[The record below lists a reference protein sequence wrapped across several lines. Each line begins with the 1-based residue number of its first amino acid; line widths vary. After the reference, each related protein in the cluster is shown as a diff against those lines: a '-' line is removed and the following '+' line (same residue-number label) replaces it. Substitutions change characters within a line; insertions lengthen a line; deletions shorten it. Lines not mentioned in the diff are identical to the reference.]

1 MRAYLDGRTKKKPAI
16 LTSRALIGFPI
27 SYEAIGVDHAMKR
40 GESNAARLHRDGGPA

>member
-27 SYEAIGVDHAMKR
+27 SYEAIGVDHA
-40 GESNAARLHRDGGPA
+40 EVRLSDSEETLPTKKKQL